1 MSTKTKIS
9 ESKKIKSEFLFLFF
23 LEVLT
28 FAMVGLTLALILIN
42 LFA

>member
-1 MSTKTKIS
+1 MSTKTKVS
-9 ESKKIKSEFLFLFF
+9 ESKKMKSEFLFSFF

-28 FAMVGLTLALILIN
+28 FAMMGLTLALILIN